1 MTLSTGPFHV
11 TATSYVRC
19 ILTRWSYRYIA
30 PLSALF
36 LSLVILGAVVNVAFF
51 IVALMYLFIIVPT
64 AMMFVYY
71 YYALNPRIALL
82 SAYDTTIALDT
93 ATDSII
99 ATLTPPINEPDDD
112 DENANIKSGERGDAD
127 NKGKVDADMRH
138 GATDRPTRQ
147 FSIPICDVTDIAPGS
162 PFDIIV
168 YGNKPDHIVLID
180 KEAFADKTSRIQFHN
195 YIFDK
200 IHQPENYPS

>member
-11 TATSYVRC
+11 TATSYVRR

-30 PLSALF
+30 PLSAVF

-82 SAYDTTIALDT
+82 SAYNTTIALDT

-99 ATLTPPINEPDDD
+99 ATLTPPVNEPDDD

-127 NKGKVDADMRH
+127 NKGKVDVDMRH
-138 GATDRPTRQ
+138 GATDRPARQ

-195 YIFDK
+195 YIFDR

>member
-1 MTLSTGPFHV
+1 MTLSTGTFHV
-11 TATSYVRC
+11 TATSYIRR

-30 PLSALF
+30 PLSAVF
-36 LSLVILGAVVNVAFF
+36 LTLVILGAVVNVAFF

-112 DENANIKSGERGDAD
+112 GDSADAD
-127 NKGKVDADMRH
+127 KGHAN
-138 GATDRPTRQ
+138 DRPARQ

-180 KEAFADKTSRIQFHN
+180 KEAFADKASRIQFHN

>member
-11 TATSYVRC
+11 TATSYVRR

-30 PLSALF
+30 PLSAVF

-51 IVALMYLFIIVPT
+51 IVAMMYLFIIVPT

-99 ATLTPPINEPDDD
+99 ATLTPPMYDT
-112 DENANIKSGERGDAD
+112 DAD
-127 NKGKVDADMRH
+127 SESADADTRH
-138 GATDRPTRQ
+138 GATDRPARQ
-147 FSIPICDVTDIAPGS
+147 FSIPIGDVTDIAPGS

-180 KEAFADKTSRIQFHN
+180 KEAFADKASRIQFHN

>member
-1 MTLSTGPFHV
+1 MKLSTSPFHV
-11 TATSYVRC
+11 TATSYVRR

-30 PLSALF
+30 PLSAVF

-112 DENANIKSGERGDAD
+112 GRSSDAD
-127 NKGKVDADMRH
+127 TRH
-138 GATDRPTRQ
+138 GANDRPTRQ
-147 FSIPICDVTDIAPGS
+147 FSIPICDVTDIAPGDT
-162 PFDIIV
+162 FDIIV

>member
-11 TATSYVRC
+11 TATSYVRR

-30 PLSALF
+30 PLSAVF

-82 SAYDTTIALDT
+82 SAYDTTIAIDT

-99 ATLTPPINEPDDD
+99 ATLTPPMYDTDAEGRSDGDRRSD
-112 DENANIKSGERGDAD
+112 DAD
-127 NKGKVDADMRH
+127 GRH
-138 GATDRPTRQ
+138 GANDRPARQ

-195 YIFDK
+195 YIFDR